1 MNIFLKWSG
10 IISIAV
16 MISTLLISL
25 SMMWHPD
32 WMARDV
38 TPISQR
44 LTQIAGIAGIMIGL
58 AGGPLMIAMGQWEA
72 SPIAFRIFNTAAFA
86 LALVAA
92 VRVVT

>member
-10 IISIAV
+10 IASIV
-16 MISTLLISL
+16 ILVSTVLITL

-32 WMARDV
+32 WMSRDV

-44 LTQIAGIAGIMIGL
+44 LTQIAGFVGNLIGL
-58 AGGPLMIAMGQWEA
+58 AGGPLMIAMGLWEA
-72 SPIAFRIFNTAAFA
+72 SPIAFRMFNTVAFA

-92 VRVVT
+92 GRVVT